1 MAATFPSDLG
11 LKLSLQ
17 IDGKRISIES
27 DDSDLTATEL
37 AELFYDLAIAAT
49 YVDNNII
56 DAMRKV
62 ADDHDRRGAVR
73 IIVIFVIE
81 FASEV
86 VAACERKQSRYLG
99 LPRLLRPVGAF
110 FSTYLNQNNDKKGID
125 RKVQGNHAPVQH
137 QRGNRQRG
145 AFCILDES
153 F

>member
-1 MAATFPSDLG
+1 MTTNFRSDLG

-37 AELFYDLAIAAT
+37 VELFYDLAIAAT

-73 IIVIFVIE
+73 E
-81 FASEV
+81 
-86 VAACERKQSRYLG
+86 
-99 LPRLLRPVGAF
+99 
-110 FSTYLNQNNDKKGID
+110 
-125 RKVQGNHAPVQH
+125 
-137 QRGNRQRG
+137 
-145 AFCILDES
+145 
-153 F
+153 

>member
-1 MAATFPSDLG
+1 MAATSHSDLG

-37 AELFYDLAIAAT
+37 VELFFDLAIAAT

-73 IIVIFVIE
+73 E
-81 FASEV
+81 
-86 VAACERKQSRYLG
+86 
-99 LPRLLRPVGAF
+99 
-110 FSTYLNQNNDKKGID
+110 
-125 RKVQGNHAPVQH
+125 
-137 QRGNRQRG
+137 
-145 AFCILDES
+145 
-153 F
+153 